1 MGRELAAM
9 YPVAQL
15 TFDEADEALGY
26 KLSQV
31 CFEGPED
38 KLRLTEITQPAI
50 LTVSVAAWRVLEEK
64 GITPSVVAGHS
75 LGEYSAHVAAGTLD
89 FADAVR
95 TVRNRGKYMQEAVP
109 VGEGAMA
116 AILGMPL
123 GELQPICDYAA
134 RTAGRG
140 EMDSQEELEQILSSI
155 AAGNDPLA
163 PIAGSVCQP
172 ANVNSSDQIVI
183 SGSKAAVERAAEIS
197 KAKGAKRAVMLP
209 VSAPFHCALMQP
221 AQDRLTADLNSL
233 TFHTMDRPLVTNVD
247 AAVISDPEQGRAA
260 LIRQVTGAVQWVRSI
275 QAIINRGIQTFVEVG
290 PGKVLCGLMRQIDRS
305 RTCLNVEDEASL
317 QKAQNALLPQH
328 RGE

>member
-1 MGRELAAM
+1 MQPLAFLFPGQGSQAVGMGRELAAM

-31 CFEGPED
+31 CWEGPEE

-50 LTVSVAAWRVLEEK
+50 LTASVAAWRVLEEK
-64 GITPSVVAGHS
+64 GITPAIVAGHS

-95 TVRNRGKYMQEAVP
+95 AVRNRGQYMQEAVP

-123 GELQPICDYAA
+123 EEVKKVCDEAA
-134 RTAGRG
+134 QGA
-140 EMDSQEELEQILSSI
+140 
-155 AAGNDPLA
+155 
-163 PIAGSVCQP
+163 VVQP
-172 ANVNSSDQIVI
+172 ANVNSPEQIVI
-183 SGSKAAVERAAEIS
+183 SGSKAAVERAAEL
-197 KAKGAKRAVMLP
+197 AKSRGAKRAVMLS

-221 AQDRLTADLNSL
+221 AQDRLAADLGAL
-233 TFHTMDRPLVTNVD
+233 TFHTLDHPLVTNVD
-247 AAVISDPEQGRAA
+247 AAVITDPGQARDA
-260 LIRQVTGAVQWVRSI
+260 LIRQVTGAVQWGRSM
-275 QAIINRGIQTFVEVG
+275 QAVIGRGIQTFVEVG

-317 QKAQNALLPQH
+317 QKAQNALLPH
-328 RGE
+328 KSEPE